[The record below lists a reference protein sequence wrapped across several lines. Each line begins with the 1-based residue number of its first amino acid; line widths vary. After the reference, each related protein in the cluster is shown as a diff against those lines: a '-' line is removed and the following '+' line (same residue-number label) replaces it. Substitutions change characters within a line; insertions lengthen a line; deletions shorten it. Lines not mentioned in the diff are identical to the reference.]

1 MANSKR
7 KMVNDVL
14 TEKDFYPPSDD
25 REYISCVDDVEE
37 GDNFYDYAGWFY
49 NEYGDD
55 LFDDWRL

>member
-25 REYISCVDDVEE
+25 REYVSYVDDVEE